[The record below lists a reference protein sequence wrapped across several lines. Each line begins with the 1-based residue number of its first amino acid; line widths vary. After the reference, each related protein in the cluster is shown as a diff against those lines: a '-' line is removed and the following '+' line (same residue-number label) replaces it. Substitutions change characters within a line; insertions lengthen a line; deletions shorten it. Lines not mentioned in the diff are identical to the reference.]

1 MILVITPE
9 IMIPNETVMINQMMQ
24 AGLDL
29 LHIRKLQM
37 GKREM
42 SELISEI
49 DPSFYSRLVLH
60 THYELGKD
68 YGISRFHFREK
79 DRKEGKYE
87 SFTGGSSISTSVH
100 DMSTYNTLGKEWEY
114 AFISPFFPS
123 ISKKGYGENST
134 IMEDIIY
141 RNNNEVKLMALGGIR
156 PENINRVFDAGA
168 DGAALLGAVWENEDP
183 LDIFVKCRKTV
194 LNHLKKDSFL

>member
-9 IMIPNETVMINQMMQ
+9 IMIPNETVMINQLLQ
-24 AGLDL
+24 EGLDL
-29 LHIRKLQM
+29 LHIRKPEM
-37 GKREM
+37 SRREM
-42 SELISEI
+42 SELISDI

-79 DRKEGKYE
+79 DRKEGKYQ
-87 SFTGGSSISTSVH
+87 SFTGDNSISTSVH

-134 IMEDIIY
+134 VMEDIQY
-141 RNNNEVKLMALGGIR
+141 RNNKEVKLMALGGIT
-156 PENINRVFDAGA
+156 PENISRVFDAGA
-168 DGAALLGAVWENEDP
+168 DGVALLGAVWEDEDP
-183 LDIFVKCRKTV
+183 LNVFMRCRKAI
-194 LNHLKKDSFL
+194 LNYLKRDSSL

>member
-29 LHIRKLQM
+29 LHVRKPQM
-37 GKREM
+37 DKREM

-79 DRKEGKYE
+79 DRKEGKYK
-87 SFTGGSSISTSVH
+87 SFTGDRSISTSVH
-100 DMSTYNTLGKEWEY
+100 DVSTYNTLGKEWEY

-123 ISKKGYGENST
+123 ISKKGYGENSAV
-134 IMEDIIY
+134 MGDIKY
-141 RNNNEVKLMALGGIR
+141 RNNKEVKLMALGGIR
-156 PENINRVFDAGA
+156 PENISSVFNAGA
-168 DGAALLGAVWENEDP
+168 DGAALLGAVWENENP
-183 LDIFVKCRKTV
+183 LDIFLQCRKAV
-194 LNHLKKDSFL
+194 LNHLKTDSFL